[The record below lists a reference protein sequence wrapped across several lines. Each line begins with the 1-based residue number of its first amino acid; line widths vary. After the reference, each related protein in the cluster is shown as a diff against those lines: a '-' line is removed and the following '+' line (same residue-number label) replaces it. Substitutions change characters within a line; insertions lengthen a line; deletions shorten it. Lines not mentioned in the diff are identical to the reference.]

1 MHIKY
6 ILAFR
11 IQLEVRPPIIIIT
24 KWPRRPITRGHRGC
38 LTGPQLRIGLR
49 LGRIGSRLAFLAEGG
64 ALLGGDLGVLVVFGR
79 LVEVHV
85 FAAAFYHWI
94 ISISKGHFVNN
105 LPASVIRITLERRDQ
120 FLICAIFGL
129 LPIH

>member
-1 MHIKY
+1 MHIEY

-11 IQLEVRPPIIIIT
+11 IQLEVRPPVIIIT
-24 KWPRRPITRGHRGC
+24 KWPRRPITRGHRWC
-38 LTGPQLRIGLR
+38 LTGPQLRVGLR
-49 LGRIGSRLAFLAEGG
+49 LGSIGCRLAFLAEGR

-85 FAAAFYHWI
+85 FAAAFYHRI
-94 ISISKGHFVNN
+94 VSISKCHFVNN
-105 LPASVIRITLERRDQ
+105 LPASVIWITLERRDQ